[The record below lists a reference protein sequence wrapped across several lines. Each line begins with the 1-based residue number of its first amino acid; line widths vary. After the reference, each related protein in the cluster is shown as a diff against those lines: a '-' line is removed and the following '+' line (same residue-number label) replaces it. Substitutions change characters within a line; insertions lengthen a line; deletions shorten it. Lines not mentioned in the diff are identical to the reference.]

1 MPSGSWTEKLKF
13 WKIFWMRFPD
23 FANMGFAFLNG
34 INTSSDRRSK
44 DTLKVIT
51 TDIFRF
57 PGNPSHECTRSER
70 TVCEKLQSFQ
80 ILKLQVYQREKMN
93 KHSAKSQITQH
104 SISTANKKKSFT
116 ITTVSFFN
124 KMDFEDGPKRWKRM
138 VAWKWTVNPNV
149 DDLRRNWTVFWSRV
163 DGHSTKS
170 GSEWIKE

>member
-1 MPSGSWTEKLKF
+1 
-13 WKIFWMRFPD
+13 MRFPD

-57 PGNPSHECTRSER
+57 PGNPSHEYTRSER
-70 TVCEKLQSFQ
+70 AVCEKLQSFH

-93 KHSAKSQITQH
+93 KHSAKSQNTQH

-124 KMDFEDGPKRWKRM
+124 KMDFADLKASTVQRGKSGQFIQ
-138 VAWKWTVNPNV
+138 KWTI
-149 DDLRRNWTVFWSRV
+149 LGRTRRSFEPEWTIIGR
-163 DGHSTKS
+163 S
-170 GSEWIKE
+170 GPSFD

>member
-1 MPSGSWTEKLKF
+1 MK
-13 WKIFWMRFPD
+13 FPD
-23 FANMGFAFLNG
+23 FANKGYAFLNG

-70 TVCEKLQSFQ
+70 AVCEKLQSFH

-93 KHSAKSQITQH
+93 KHSAKSQNTQH

-116 ITTVSFFN
+116 ITTVSY
-124 KMDFEDGPKRWKRM
+124 
-138 VAWKWTVNPNV
+138 
-149 DDLRRNWTVFWSRV
+149 
-163 DGHSTKS
+163 STKLTSTKAGTLFLLEKGNPQFPPAASKIKAPTTLGPRIQLSQGES
-170 GSEWIKE
+170 G